1 MFARVHVLETTP
13 EQHDRGLE
21 IVRDQLLPWLRDST
35 GFRGLIRLADRAGGK
50 TLVITLW
57 ADEEAL
63 EASTAA
69 GDQLSELTA
78 ANVGATRLALEQYEA
93 TLFDVADA

>member
-1 MFARVHVLETTP
+1 VFARLHILKTTP

-21 IVRDQLLPWLRDST
+21 IIREQLLPHLRGSS
-35 GFRGLIRLADRAGGK
+35 GFRGLIRLDNRDDGK

-63 EASTAA
+63 QASRDAA
-69 GDQLSELTA
+69 EQFSTLTA
-78 ANVGATRLALEQYEA
+78 ETSGATRLALEHYEA
-93 TLFDVADA
+93 TFFDVAS